1 MCTHVGVHMKVSACE
16 GVHVKVCACEG
27 VCM

>member
-27 VCM
+27 VCV